1 MFSHVAREP
10 GTHQCIGSRAS
21 ELRDLGGVRAI
32 AATAIYAEVP
42 VSSETTCRSIE
53 TKGA

>member
-10 GTHQCIGSRAS
+10 GAHQPIS
-21 ELRDLGGVRAI
+21 
-32 AATAIYAEVP
+32 T
-42 VSSETTCRSIE
+42 ETMCRSIE